1 MEDENNCKYVCSR
14 GILKACDIHSLEP
27 ISDIRQLYNYKYDFT
42 KLTDNSVIYIATSAM
57 PFFIMQVFKN
67 IKNKFILVTG
77 DSDCTVPYDILPSNE
92 EFIKF
97 IESDKILH
105 WFAQNCVV
113 THSKITQIPIG
124 LDYHTM
130 SKRDHS
136 WGIKTSPTNQ
146 EYFLKNIKLHSKPFY
161 ERKIKAYSNFHFFT
175 TTKFGYDRKDAIKNI
190 SENLIDYESTKIQRI
205 YTWKNQTEYA
215 FVVSPHGNGLDC
227 HRTWEA
233 LCLGCIPIVKTSPLD
248 NLYIDLPV
256 LIVDDWASL
265 NQELLDNTVIEF
277 THKHYQHFFNY
288 EKLTLQYWI
297 QKINSYKK

>member
-1 MEDENNCKYVCSR
+1 MEDENFCKYVCSR
-14 GILKACDIHSLEP
+14 GILKASDIHSLKP
-27 ISDIRQLYNYKYDFT
+27 ISDIRQLHNYDFT
-42 KLTDNSVIYIATSAM
+42 KLMDNSLIYIATSAI

-67 IKNKFILVTG
+67 INNKFILVTG
-77 DSDCTVPYDILPSNE
+77 DSDSTVPYDIFPSNE

-97 IESDKILH
+97 IESDTILH
-105 WFAQNCVV
+105 WFAQNCIV
-113 THSKITQIPIG
+113 THSKITQMPIG

-130 SKRDHS
+130 SICNHS

-146 EYFLKNIKLHSKPFY
+146 EYFLKNIALHSKPFY
-161 ERKIKAYSNFHFFT
+161 ERTIKAYSNFHFFT
-175 TTKFGYDRKDAIKNI
+175 TTKFGYDRKNAIEKIPNEVI
-190 SENLIDYESTKIQRI
+190 YYEPTKIQRI

-256 LIVDDWASL
+256 LILDDWSSL
-265 NQELLDNTVIEF
+265 NQELLDNTIIEF
-277 THKHYQHFFNY
+277 KHKHCENFFNY
-288 EKLTLQYWI
+288 EKLTLQYWM
-297 QKINSYKK
+297 QKINSYKQ